1 MQIAMLGNVISALA
15 AMNFPLQL
23 RLATRFQPIRR
34 EGIFT
39 EQRNNSDA
47 RAGNADASP
56 IMPHG
61 IQGVDALF
69 DL

>member
-15 AMNFPLQL
+15 AMNSPLQL

-47 RAGNADASP
+47 RKRRRFTNYAAWNPRCGCA
-56 IMPHG
+56 
-61 IQGVDALF
+61 V
-69 DL
+69 